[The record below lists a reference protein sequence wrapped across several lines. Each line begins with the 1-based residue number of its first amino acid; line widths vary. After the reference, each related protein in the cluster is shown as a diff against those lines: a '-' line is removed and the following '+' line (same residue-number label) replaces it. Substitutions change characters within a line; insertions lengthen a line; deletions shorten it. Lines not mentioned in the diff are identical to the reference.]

1 MIDLI
6 DSMASSG
13 VVVLALFL
21 VAIFLAAV
29 LILTARSERL

>member
-21 VAIFLAAV
+21 VTVFLAAV